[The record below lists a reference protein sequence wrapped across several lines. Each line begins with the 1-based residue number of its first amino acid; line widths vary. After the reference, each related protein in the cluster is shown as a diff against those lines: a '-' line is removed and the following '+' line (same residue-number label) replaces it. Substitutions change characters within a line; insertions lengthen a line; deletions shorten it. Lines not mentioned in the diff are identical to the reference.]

1 MRKRIFSSMLLLT
14 IVILFALSAAL
25 SMVFYR
31 QLSSSVESELRERV
45 AMLEGTVT
53 PENYNILEA
62 SDMRV
67 TIVAGDGAVLY
78 DDDENSALLENHA
91 DREEIREALE
101 SGVGESRRF
110 SNTLGQQT
118 YYYAVKLSDGSVLR
132 LAKTTSSVWGMFY
145 EALPIV
151 TLVVAAMITL
161 AYFLAGR
168 LTGRIVKPI
177 NSVDIESNLS
187 APYDELAPFVQAISR
202 QRENISRHISDIQNR
217 SDTISA
223 IMDSMSEGI
232 ILVNDQGAILS
243 VNKSSAS
250 IFSITE
256 SVTGK
261 NILEVLRDVELNE
274 HMRAALGGVRG
285 EMTLTRNGRTYR
297 VYMSPVTD
305 SGAIILFLDITEK
318 TISEKIRREFS
329 ANVSH
334 ELKTPLT
341 IIYGNV
347 EMLES
352 GMVKDADTP
361 EFYSKIKVEAS
372 RLIALIDDIIM
383 LSRLEEESDGRQ
395 YQEVDL
401 YDSAMEAVESLEPKA
416 KQHNIKVTVSGS
428 GTVLANRSQIVEL
441 FYNLI
446 DNAIKYNL
454 ENGMVDVGISMSG
467 SQAEICVADNGVGI
481 PENAQ
486 SRVFERFYR
495 VDQSRSK
502 KTGGTG
508 LGLAIVKHI
517 VMAYSG
523 SIDLQS
529 RMGEGTR
536 VTIKL

>member
-1 MRKRIFSSMLLLT
+1 MKKRIFSSMLLLT
-14 IVILFALSAAL
+14 VIILLALSAAL

-31 QLSSSVESELRERV
+31 QLSSLVESELRERT

-53 PENYNILEA
+53 PENYNILEV

-67 TIVAGDGAVLY
+67 TIVAADGVVLY
-78 DDDENSALLENHA
+78 DDDENSSLLENHA

-101 SGVGESRRF
+101 SGAGESHRF

-118 YYYAVKLSDGSVLR
+118 YYYAVKLADGSILR
-132 LAKTTSSVWGMFY
+132 LAKTTSSIWGVFY

-151 TLVVAAMITL
+151 SVVVMAVIIL

-168 LTGRIVKPI
+168 LTSRIVRPI
-177 NSVDIESNLS
+177 NNVDLESNLS
-187 APYDELAPFVQAISR
+187 APYDELTPFVQAISW
-202 QRENISRHISDIQNR
+202 QREHISRHLSDIQNR

-223 IMDSMSEGI
+223 IMDSTSEGI
-232 ILVNDQGAILS
+232 ILVNGQGAILS
-243 VNKSSAS
+243 VNKSAAS
-250 IFSITE
+250 IFSISE
-256 SVTGK
+256 SITGK
-261 NILEVLRDVELNE
+261 NILEVLRDIELNE
-274 HMRAALGGVRG
+274 QMRAALGGARG
-285 EMTLTRNGRTYR
+285 EMTLEQNGKTYR
-297 VYMSPVTD
+297 VYLSPATD

-341 IIYGNV
+341 IIYGNA

-352 GMVKDADTP
+352 GMVKAEDTG
-361 EFYSKIKVEAS
+361 EFYSKIKSEAF

-383 LSRLEEESDGRQ
+383 LSRLEESGEKH
-395 YQEVDL
+395 YQEVNL
-401 YDSAMEAVESLEPKA
+401 YDVAAEAVESLSPKA
-416 KQHNIKVTVSGS
+416 KEQNINVTVSGN
-428 GTVLANRSQIVEL
+428 GTVLASRSQIIEL

-446 DNAIKYNL
+446 DNAIKYNV
-454 ENGMVDVGISMSG
+454 ENGSVTVDISMDG
-467 SQAEICVADNGVGI
+467 GHAEISISDTGVGI
-481 PENAQ
+481 PESAQ

-517 VMAYSG
+517 VMAYDG
-523 SIDLQS
+523 NIELQS

-536 VTIKL
+536 VTVKL

>member
-1 MRKRIFSSMLLLT
+1 MKKRIFSSMLLLT
-14 IVILFALSAAL
+14 VIILLALSAAL

-31 QLSSSVESELRERV
+31 QLSSLVESELRERA

-53 PENYNILEA
+53 PENYNILEV

-67 TIVAGDGAVLY
+67 TIVATDGVVLY
-78 DDDENSALLENHA
+78 DDDENSSLLENHA

-101 SGVGESRRF
+101 SGAGESHRF

-118 YYYAVKLSDGSVLR
+118 YYYAVKLADGSILR
-132 LAKTTSSVWGMFY
+132 LAKTTSSIWGVFY

-151 TLVVAAMITL
+151 SVVVMAVIIL

-168 LTGRIVKPI
+168 LTSRIVRPI
-177 NSVDIESNLS
+177 NNVDLESNLS
-187 APYDELAPFVQAISR
+187 APYDELTPFVQAISW
-202 QRENISRHISDIQNR
+202 QREHISRHLSDIQNR

-223 IMDSMSEGI
+223 IMDSTSEGI
-232 ILVNDQGAILS
+232 ILVNGQGAILS
-243 VNKSSAS
+243 VNKSAAS
-250 IFSITE
+250 IFSISE
-256 SVTGK
+256 SITGK
-261 NILEVLRDVELNE
+261 NILEVLRDIELNE
-274 HMRAALGGVRG
+274 QMRAALGGARG
-285 EMTLTRNGRTYR
+285 EMTLEQNGKTYR
-297 VYMSPVTD
+297 VYLSPATD

-341 IIYGNV
+341 IIYGNA

-352 GMVKDADTP
+352 GMVKAEDTG
-361 EFYSKIKVEAS
+361 EFYSKIKSEAF

-383 LSRLEEESDGRQ
+383 LSRLEESGEKH
-395 YQEVDL
+395 YQEVNL
-401 YDSAMEAVESLEPKA
+401 YDVAVEAVESLSPKA
-416 KQHNIKVTVSGS
+416 QEQNINVTVSGT
-428 GTVLANRSQIVEL
+428 GTVLASRSQIIEL

-446 DNAIKYNL
+446 DNAIKYNV
-454 ENGMVDVGISMSG
+454 ENGTVTVDISMDG
-467 SQAEICVADNGVGI
+467 GHAEISISDTGVGI
-481 PENAQ
+481 PESVQ

-517 VMAYSG
+517 VMAYDG
-523 SIDLQS
+523 NIELQS

-536 VTIKL
+536 VTVKL